1 MMKFWLLKLV
11 FITMFFAPGCAKIS
25 ESAEVMIRVK
35 NLSDFDFDEV
45 ILYSDTLGFLPAQ
58 SVSPYFSKPQ
68 AFRYASVYV
77 SVDTFRFGLTAID
90 YVGEKPLEPGNYTFN
105 LNISALSASGV
116 LTQTLVKD

>member
-1 MMKFWLLKLV
+1 
-11 FITMFFAPGCAKIS
+11 MFFAPGCAKIS